1 MLNSLAEAAAYVR
14 DAATA
19 AFINPDDAAIVGVP
33 SDDED
38 GPDELDD
45 ADAQPQAPNEALR
58 FCVDAT
64 SCKEF
69 QARARPDGGW

>member
-38 GPDELDD
+38 GPDE
-45 ADAQPQAPNEALR
+45 
-58 FCVDAT
+58 
-64 SCKEF
+64 
-69 QARARPDGGW
+69 